1 MKIININKKII
12 SVILI
17 IALILLLST
26 LTYAKPFT
34 DAFTGGL
41 TQIND
46 FFANEQ
52 YKAYTTAIDFFFF
65 ALLFISV
72 YMIGVRYAFKEVKKP
87 EKVIA
92 ILLGLMTA
100 FLLVLG
106 GFSATIL
113 LPYIHWLLYTLLF
126 IFYWWLLKGIKS
138 KFWRLNPDSEGF
150 GIEFQISIRALKL
163 GYKIKEIQTYE
174 GDRIGGQ
181 STARTFATGWYFV
194 KLLLRELFIGK
205 SFLRCVQI
213 KEKYNVK

>member
-1 MKIININKKII
+1 MK
-12 SVILI
+12 
-17 IALILLLST
+17 
-26 LTYAKPFT
+26 
-34 DAFTGGL
+34 
-41 TQIND
+41 
-46 FFANEQ
+46 
-52 YKAYTTAIDFFFF
+52 
-65 ALLFISV
+65 
-72 YMIGVRYAFKEVKKP
+72 
-87 EKVIA
+87 
-92 ILLGLMTA
+92 
-100 FLLVLG
+100 
-106 GFSATIL
+106 
-113 LPYIHWLLYTLLF
+113 
-126 IFYWWLLKGIKS
+126 KS